1 MSSNPAS
8 SKKKP
13 PMDGFVKKRRPATL
27 VDPVCAMAVDD
38 PDAPRHVVNGVEYRF
53 CSSMCRYAF
62 AERPGRYL
70 KFGEHLRHEIG
81 EYRMAVHPRLSKEG
95 SDE

>member
-1 MSSNPAS
+1 MSSNPTS
-8 SKKKP
+8 NNKKP
-13 PMDGFVKKRRPATL
+13 PIAGFIRKRDPATW

-81 EYRMAVHPRLSKEG
+81 GYRISVDQGPAQEG
-95 SDE
+95 GEE